1 MATREIMDSSLEA
14 VVDDVVDEKR
24 RLRARSISS
33 DSSE

>member
-1 MATREIMDSSLEA
+1 VMILDSSLEA
-14 VVDDVVDEKR
+14 VVDEKR